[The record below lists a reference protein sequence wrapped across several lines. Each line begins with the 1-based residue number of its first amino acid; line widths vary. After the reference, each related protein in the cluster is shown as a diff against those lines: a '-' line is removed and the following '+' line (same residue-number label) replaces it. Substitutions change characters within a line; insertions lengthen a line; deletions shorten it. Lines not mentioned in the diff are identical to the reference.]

1 MKTNILILL
10 LVLIIALLILI
21 IVILFSSG
29 FFSLPFMK
37 PTSEIPLPPS
47 QLSFPSTLSLKSQAF
62 EDQGF
67 IPSKYTCDGEDINPP
82 LLIENVPQE
91 AKSLVLVM
99 QDPDAPRGTFLHWL
113 LWNISPETK
122 EISEG
127 KIPPGAV
134 EGKNDFGKI
143 GYGGPCPPSG
153 THHYVFT
160 LYALSRKL
168 DFPQD
173 LSWSDFKTLINQHIL
188 AQAKLT
194 GLYSRK

>member
-1 MKTNILILL
+1 MKTNILIL
-10 LVLIIALLILI
+10 VLILILI
-21 IVILFSSG
+21 ILGSFAFLLSKKEKPKETPEEIT
-29 FFSLPFMK
+29 LP
-37 PTSEIPLPPS
+37 
-47 QLSFPSTLSLKSQAF
+47 PSTLSLKSQAF

-113 LWNISPETK
+113 LWNIPPETK

>member
-1 MKTNILILL
+1 MKKNFLIPVLILFIAIFGGIGFL
-10 LVLIIALLILI
+10 LLKKE
-21 IVILFSSG
+21 
-29 FFSLPFMK
+29 K
-37 PTSEIPLPPS
+37 PKEVPEETISPS
-47 QLSFPSTLSLKSQAF
+47 FNLSLKSPAF

-82 LLIENVPQE
+82 LLIEGVPQE

-99 QDPDAPRGTFLHWL
+99 QDPDAPGGTFLHWL
-113 LWNISPETK
+113 LWNIPPETK

-127 KIPPGAV
+127 KIPSGAI

-153 THHYVFT
+153 SHHYIFT
-160 LYALSRKL
+160 LYALSQKL

-173 LSWSDFKTLINQHIL
+173 LSWNDFKTLINPHIL

-194 GLYSRK
+194 GVYSRK